1 MGAVCAVLFLAL
13 CVWAAVSPRS
23 MWWTTTAWRYRDPA
37 SNEPS
42 DAAYLMT
49 RIGGIVVVAV
59 VAITSVVTVTRPDGG
74 SGRSERPRAT
84 PTARAAD
91 TGPLLRALGGNHKSV
106 RVEAR
111 EIRPYWSLRMSQ
123 AAGRAD
129 ARLRLGPANQPKAL
143 WAAAGSVDLSTADLA
158 VVVPGEC
165 PVDVY
170 VSEGTGGG
178 VTGVTVALVVGAAPE
193 PPDRPPPGAP
203 TPSVSSGAPSGGSS
217 GAPGAGA
224 SPSAGAACTGDPGS
238 LVVLALDLVTSST
251 PDREVWDEAIGTP
264 TKQLPVT

>member
-59 VAITSVVTVTRPDGG
+59 VAIASVVTVTRPDGG

-111 EIRPYWSLRMSQ
+111 EIRPYWSLRM
-123 AAGRAD
+123 AGGRVVPM
-129 ARLRLGPANQPKAL
+129 LGYVWVRRNQPKAL

-165 PVDVY
+165 PVDVF

-217 GAPGAGA
+217 GAPGAA
-224 SPSAGAACTGDPGS
+224 PARRRARPA
-238 LVVLALDLVTSST
+238 
-251 PDREVWDEAIGTP
+251 
-264 TKQLPVT
+264 PVTRGRSWCSRSTS